1 LSLISS
7 LSILIPLLI
16 GLVYFKKLDQLQ
28 KWFWVFIVVSAL
40 FDILASYTARHG
52 IPNVWVFK
60 IFLVVDLAFFMWFF
74 SRITTFPVWK
84 WVLAAIVF
92 CLIILSQLYTGNN
105 SVFNV
110 KDSVFFVSTFLFF
123 IIQSSFMIIVT
134 FDDFTTDIRKNYV
147 FWIAFARLFYFLII
161 VFIYIYPNFIAD
173 GYRNKFLDRTN
184 TTINMLANVLLN
196 MIYGISFLCH
206 NKKT

>member
-16 GLVYFKKLDQLQ
+16 GLVFFKKLDQLQ
-28 KWFWVFIVVSAL
+28 KWFWIFIVISAC

-60 IFLVVDLAFFMWFF
+60 IFLVIDLAFFMWFF
-74 SRITTFPVWK
+74 SKITAFPAWK
-84 WVLAAIVF
+84 WVLAAVVS
-92 CLIILSQLYTGNN
+92 CLIMFSQLYSGEH
-105 SVFNV
+105 FNYNF
-110 KDSVFFVSTFLFF
+110 KNSVFFVSVFLFF
-123 IIQSSFMIIVT
+123 IIQSSFMTIVT
-134 FDDFTTDIRKNYV
+134 FDDFTRDIRKNYV

-196 MIYGISFLCH
+196 MIYGVSFLCH